1 MARPSPK
8 IYRTVPFF
16 SILLLAAC
24 ATTPPP
30 VDAMRGAESMVQA
43 AKDAQAPIYAPLELG
58 AAEQRLD
65 AAHAMMAAKKYD
77 NAATLAS
84 EAEAAAELA
93 RAKARLG
100 RLRDAIRR
108 RSADN
113 AHLRK
118 DLLERTAP
126 PPAAP
131 AEPASVPPA
140 ADVLLPTPSASTPD
154 AVDNGG
160 GR

>member
-8 IYRTVPFF
+8 IYRTVALL
-16 SILLLAAC
+16 SVLLLAAC
-24 ATTPPP
+24 ATAPPP

-65 AAHAMMAAKKYD
+65 AAQAMMAAQKYD
-77 NAATLAS
+77 SAATLAS

-100 RLRDAIRR
+100 QLRDDIRR

-118 DLLERTAP
+118 DLLERTAA

-131 AEPASVPPA
+131 AEPASAPPA
-140 ADVLLPTPSASTPD
+140 TDVLLPAPPASAPD
-154 AVDNGG
+154 ATDNGG

>member
-8 IYRTVPFF
+8 IYRTVPFL
-16 SILLLAAC
+16 SMLLLAAC

-30 VDAMRGAESMVQA
+30 VDALRGAESMVQA

-65 AAHAMMAAKKYD
+65 AAQAMMAAKKYD
-77 NAATLAS
+77 SAATLAS

-100 RLRDAIRR
+100 RLRDEIRR

-113 AHLRK
+113 AHLRH
-118 DLLERTAP
+118 DLLERTTP

-131 AEPASVPPA
+131 AEPASAPPA
-140 ADVLLPTPSASTPD
+140 TEVLLPAPSASAPD
-154 AVDNGG
+154 ATDNGG

>member
-1 MARPSPK
+1 M
-8 IYRTVPFF
+8 
-16 SILLLAAC
+16 LLLAAC

-30 VDAMRGAESMVQA
+30 VDALRGAASMVQA

-65 AAHAMMAAKKYD
+65 AAQAMMAAKKYD
-77 NAATLAS
+77 NAATLAG

-100 RLRDAIRR
+100 QLRDAIRR

-118 DLLERTAP
+118 DLLERALP

-131 AEPASVPPA
+131 AEPASAPPA
-140 ADVLLPTPSASTPD
+140 TDVLLPAPPASAPGAT
-154 AVDNGG
+154 ANGG
-160 GR
+160 DR